1 MWRFILIGMLF
12 GVALTQGEVVS
23 WYRITE
29 MFQFDSFHMYGVI
42 GSAVVLGALFLRIAK
57 VRNWHSAAGKPFDVF
72 RYEGN
77 WKRYLFGGT
86 IFGMGWAI
94 TGACP
99 GPMFIL
105 AGAGVWP
112 ILIAIVGGILG
123 TLAYAVVRK
132 HLPH

>member
-1 MWRFILIGMLF
+1 MWRFLLIGVLF

-23 WYRITE
+23 WYRIAE

-42 GSAVVLGALFLRIAK
+42 GSAVVLCAVFLRIAQA
-57 VRNWHSAAGKPFDVF
+57 RNWQSIAGKPFDVF
-72 RYEGN
+72 RYQGN
-77 WKRYLFGGT
+77 WKRYLLGGT
-86 IFGMGWAI
+86 IFGAGWAM

-105 AGAGVWP
+105 AGAGIWP
-112 ILIAIVGGILG
+112 ILVAILGGILG
-123 TLAYAVVRK
+123 TLAYAAVRK

>member
-1 MWRFILIGMLF
+1 MWRFVLIGMVF

-42 GSAVVLGALFLRIAK
+42 GSAVVVGALFLQIAK
-57 VRNWHSAAGKPFDVF
+57 AKNWQSAAGKPFDIF
-72 RYEGN
+72 RYDGN
-77 WKRYLFGGT
+77 WKRYLIGGT
-86 IFGMGWAI
+86 IFGMGWAM

-112 ILIAIVGGILG
+112 ILVAILGGILG
-123 TLAYAVVRK
+123 TLVYAAVRK

>member
-1 MWRFILIGMLF
+1 MWRFVLIGMVF

-42 GSAVVLGALFLRIAK
+42 GSAVVVGALFLQIAK
-57 VRNWHSAAGKPFDVF
+57 AKNWQSTAGKPFDIF
-72 RYEGN
+72 HYDGN
-77 WKRYLFGGT
+77 WKRYLIGGT
-86 IFGMGWAI
+86 IFGMGWAM

-112 ILIAIVGGILG
+112 ILVAILGGILG
-123 TLAYAVVRK
+123 TLVYAAVRK

>member
-1 MWRFILIGMLF
+1 MWRFLLIGMAF
-12 GVALTQGEVVS
+12 GLALTQGEVVS

-42 GSAVVLGALFLRIAK
+42 GSAVVLGAIFLRIAQ
-57 VRNWHSAAGKPFDVF
+57 VRNWHSAAGRPFDVF

-77 WKRYLFGGT
+77 WLRYLVGGS

-112 ILIAIVGGILG
+112 VVIAIIGGVLG
-123 TLAYAVVRK
+123 TLAYAFVRK

>member
-1 MWRFILIGMLF
+1 MWRFVLIGMVF

-42 GSAVVLGALFLRIAK
+42 GSAVVVGALFLQIAK
-57 VRNWHSAAGKPFDVF
+57 AKNWQSAAGKPFDIF

-77 WKRYLFGGT
+77 WKRYLIGGT
-86 IFGMGWAI
+86 IFGMGWAM

-112 ILIAIVGGILG
+112 ILVAILGGILG
-123 TLAYAVVRK
+123 TLVYAVVRK

>member
-1 MWRFILIGMLF
+1 MVF
-12 GVALTQGEVVS
+12 GLALTQGEVVS

-42 GSAVVLGALFLRIAK
+42 GSAVVLGAIFLRIAQ
-57 VRNWHSAAGKPFDVF
+57 VRNWHSAAGRPFDVF

-77 WKRYLFGGT
+77 WLRYLVGGS

-112 ILIAIVGGILG
+112 VVIAIIGGVLG
-123 TLAYAVVRK
+123 TLAYAFVRK

>member
-1 MWRFILIGMLF
+1 MWRFVLIGMVF

-42 GSAVVLGALFLRIAK
+42 GSAVVVGALFLQIAK
-57 VRNWHSAAGKPFDVF
+57 AKNWQSAAGKPFDIF
-72 RYEGN
+72 RYDGN
-77 WKRYLFGGT
+77 WKRYLLGGT

-112 ILIAIVGGILG
+112 ILVAILGGILG
-123 TLAYAVVRK
+123 TLVYAAVRK

>member
-1 MWRFILIGMLF
+1 MVF

-42 GSAVVLGALFLRIAK
+42 GSAVVVGALFLQIAK
-57 VRNWHSAAGKPFDVF
+57 VKNWHSAAGKPFDVF

-77 WKRYLFGGT
+77 WKRYLIGGT
-86 IFGMGWAI
+86 IFGMGWAV

-112 ILIAIVGGILG
+112 ILVAILGGILG
-123 TLAYAVVRK
+123 TLAYAAVRK

>member
-1 MWRFILIGMLF
+1 MWRFILIGVLF

-42 GSAVVLGALFLRIAK
+42 GSAVAVGAIFLQIAK
-57 VRNWHSAAGKPFDVF
+57 ARNWKATSGASLDIFK
-72 RYEGN
+72 YEGN
-77 WKRYLFGGT
+77 WFRYLMGGT
-86 IFGMGWAI
+86 IFGIGWAM

-105 AGAGVWP
+105 AGAGIWP
-112 ILIAIVGGILG
+112 ILVAVIGGILG
-123 TLAYAVVRK
+123 TLAYAAIRK